1 MDKDKKWSYIINDHL
16 KWTEGEEMKKL
27 TDDFI
32 SDVVRIKGMTSVKEL
47 AKLTKVNRWTLS
59 DVLNGRKRN
68 VSNVTY
74 TRLIEYVKDREV

>member
-1 MDKDKKWSYIINDHL
+1 
-16 KWTEGEEMKKL
+16 MKKL